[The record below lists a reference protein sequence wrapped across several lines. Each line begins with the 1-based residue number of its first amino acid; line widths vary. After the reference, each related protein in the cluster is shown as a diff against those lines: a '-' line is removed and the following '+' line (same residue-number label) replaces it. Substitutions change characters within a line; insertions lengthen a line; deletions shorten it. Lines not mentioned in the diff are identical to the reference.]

1 MQSISPHSP
10 ADSNRFNRFSGNTE
24 LISSTI
30 LPVLWVGLGLAM
42 LLLGNCCCRLA
53 DTELLAKLSLELLR
67 YISNHL
73 LLSCSEKVLRSKSL
87 GCGGGRKCG
96 DVIMSSSAV
105 ESSVVVAVARMIKKW
120 MSCCNIIR

>member
-53 DTELLAKLSLELLR
+53 DTELLAKLSLELL
-67 YISNHL
+67 
-73 LLSCSEKVLRSKSL
+73 LSCSEKVLRSKSL
-87 GCGGGRKCG
+87 GCGGGRRCG

-105 ESSVVVAVARMIKKW
+105 ESSVVVAVAKMI
-120 MSCCNIIR
+120 